1 MAAIVIARS
10 SFRLTYHRPVPR
22 IARKVLSKFSGG
34 DPQIAR
40 CIAGS
45 FLLRAAASGAVA
57 LISFFIAD
65 LESSGAHL
73 RGSMIIGLATALF
86 FAAEIIGAMGFGAL
100 ADRHGERHYMR
111 LGPIFGGLSALAM
124 GVGASVMAIVF
135 ARLLQ
140 GLSTAA
146 AIPASLAVLSRQSG
160 DDEQR
165 RGRVMSLFEISAI
178 GGMAAGL
185 VGAGEIWD
193 AIGPAAFYLMVL
205 IYALSLVILW
215 SVGRAHG
222 REGAAGAHGHGIA
235 FLRSPKAL
243 RLVPAWVAVNAV
255 LGVWLTHLLHQ
266 LKKVDDPGQLLVGGF
281 SGAQISRYG
290 ATTMVLFV
298 VGIGLWGYVM
308 GRFGSLRVMAL
319 SLAGLVGLC
328 PAIFLLNH
336 APLDSPASV
345 TLWVVAAAVAL
356 FVASGFTPAALA
368 YLSKIAEEHAGQRG
382 TIMGLYSVLLG
393 VGQAIGGFLGGFAAE
408 WRGVDGLVV
417 LTVLFVAAAIVAVA
431 ALIRTDRAIDA
442 TSLAE
447 PVPAAAERLTA
458 R

>member
-1 MAAIVIARS
+1 MHLKSLGR
-10 SFRLTYHRPVPR
+10 
-22 IARKVLSKFSGG
+22 

-65 LESSGAHL
+65 MERSGAHL
-73 RGSMIIGLATALF
+73 RGSLIIGVATTLF
-86 FAAEIIGAMGFGAL
+86 FAAEIVGAMGFGML

-111 LGPIFGGLSALAM
+111 LGPVFGGISALAM
-124 GVGASVMAIVF
+124 ALGASLLAVVL
-135 ARLLQ
+135 ARVLQ

-165 RGRVMSLFEISAI
+165 RGRVMSMFEIAAI

-185 VGAGEIWD
+185 VSAGEIWD
-193 AIGPAAFYLMVL
+193 AIGAKAFYLMIV
-205 IYALSLVILW
+205 IYALSLGLLW
-215 SVGRAHG
+215 SVGRARG
-222 REGAAGAHGHGIA
+222 RESGEPARSHGHGIE

-266 LKKVDDPGQLLVGGF
+266 LKKADDPQQFLVGGF
-281 SGAQISRYG
+281 TGAQISHYG
-290 ATTMVLFV
+290 AITLVLFV
-298 VGIGLWGYVM
+298 AGIGVWGYLM
-308 GRFGSLRVMAL
+308 GRLGSLRVMAIA
-319 SLAGLVGLC
+319 LAGLVALC
-328 PAIFLLNH
+328 PSLFLLNH
-336 APLDSPASV
+336 APLDKHGVIALWIVAS
-345 TLWVVAAAVAL
+345 AAAL

-368 YLSKIAEEHAGQRG
+368 YLSKIAEEQASQRG

-393 VGQAIGGFLGGFAAE
+393 VGQAIGGSLGSFGAE
-408 WRGVDGLVV
+408 WRGVDGMIALSVF
-417 LTVLFVAAAIVAVA
+417 FVAAAIVAVA
-431 ALIRTDRAIDA
+431 ALIRADRVLGPAP
-442 TSLAE
+442 LGG
-447 PVPAAAERLTA
+447 PVAAATGRLRA
-458 R
+458 P